1 MGGRGAASGKSDK
14 GKPYGTEFKSLMKAG
29 SIKFVQPTD
38 SKSTKDPLE
47 TMTPGRIYASVNEK
61 GQINSI
67 SFYGTDGKRVKSI
80 NLLHGHNEIQGE
92 HTHVGYY
99 HAEKGTRRL
108 TADEEKLVEYV
119 KKVWYDKNGK

>member
-1 MGGRGAASGKSDK
+1 MS
-14 GKPYGTEFKSLMKAG
+14 
-29 SIKFVQPTD
+29 
-38 SKSTKDPLE
+38 
-47 TMTPGRIYASVNEK
+47 EK

-99 HAEKGTRRL
+99 HAEGGTRQL
-108 TADEEKLVEYV
+108 TAAEEKMVEYV
-119 KKVWYDKNGK
+119 KKAWYTKKVGSRLDATLFYRNPGWSPGTCCFSKLSYKWRILR